1 MGLSCDSRVTMEQWT
16 LCRSNGLVSWMFL
29 KLLKWKDL
37 ATRQPKYSNAQN
49 LWSKNIFFTF
59 FQKKTEMCFFFFHFG
74 SKEVFKKFF
83 SSSSRKEGL
92 FETCFKFRG
101 SQSERFIPQL
111 TFFKDPKNFFF
122 SSLLFFFFFLLKCP
136 IFFFFRWISTP
147 GMFYRWKKQLSSDD
161 SMSSL
166 VLKLCSREANALA
179 KISRCVFLLSMEL
192 SVTRLFG
199 KIWPVLA
206 TF

>member
-1 MGLSCDSRVTMEQWT
+1 MKRTSDA
-16 LCRSNGLVSWMFL
+16 
-29 KLLKWKDL
+29 
-37 ATRQPKYSNAQN
+37 ATKIFKCTKSLIQKHFFHFF
-49 LWSKNIFFTF
+49 SKKNR
-59 FQKKTEMCFFFFHFG
+59 KCVFFFHFG
-74 SKEVFKKFF
+74 SKEVFNFF

-101 SQSERFIPQL
+101 SRSERFIPQL
-111 TFFKDPKNFFF
+111 TFFKDPTNFFF
-122 SSLLFFFFFLLKCP
+122 FASPLLFLLKCP

-161 SMSSL
+161 SMSSM